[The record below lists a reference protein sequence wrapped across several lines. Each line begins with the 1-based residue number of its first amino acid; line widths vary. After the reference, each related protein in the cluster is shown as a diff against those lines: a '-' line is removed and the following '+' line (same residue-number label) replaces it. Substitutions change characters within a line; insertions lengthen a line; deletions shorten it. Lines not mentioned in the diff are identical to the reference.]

1 METEEIVAFKY
12 IDEFFRKLRTS
23 DNELPTEDIGKFLNM
38 LNDNIPYSQNVI
50 DRMLLYYKN
59 NFFTQINNYNNFNH
73 FAGLLNTILFN
84 IDRKKEYLDINFAII
99 YIAEKTFYKNKEN
112 SYNKIYLSSLL
123 SKNKIYSDK
132 KFWSDLI
139 DLKLNS
145 VVESKYPNEIKKKE
159 NELIVQQNK
168 LKQQMLESQ
177 KKEEEEK
184 SNINNINENNIVN
197 SDDNYFRNS
206 SLNNESN
213 LNSSLTTEFSNLP
226 SSTPITPRKSS
237 GGTGS
242 LMNMFGNKV
251 KNFFSN
257 SNSGNYH
264 TELNKGLSHS
274 LDVDAKKHLKLE
286 PLLQVNKE
294 QILENLKKNES
305 ASIIREFLTHFCNF
319 NFDVSEANDL
329 IVEYSIK
336 YNYEP
341 EKVNLYISMLN
352 SNMFTIKNKSAKVS
366 YVDYK
371 TTGIE
376 KHFKKYINLNDNK
389 LIILA
394 SSLKYVNLTD
404 YPNLLTVNKNYN
416 KKISKIIFS
425 NILLNYQGN
434 NKNNLM
440 DKVENQKKIRL
451 GIWRNTLNIVNNLK
465 YKLFLYS

>member
-23 DNELPTEDIGKFLNM
+23 ENELPSEDIGKFLNK
-38 LNDNIPYSQNVI
+38 LNDNITYSQNVI

-59 NFFTQINNYNNFNH
+59 NFFTQINNFNNFNH

-99 YIAEKTFYKNKEN
+99 YIAEKTFYKNKDN
-112 SYNKIYLSSLL
+112 SFNKIYLSSLL

-132 KFWSDLI
+132 KFWDDLI

-145 VVESKYPNEIKKKE
+145 IVENKLPTEIKKKE
-159 NELIVQQNK
+159 NELIAQQNK
-168 LKQQMLESQ
+168 LKQQMLENQ
-177 KKEEEEK
+177 KKEEEEN
-184 SNINNINENNIVN
+184 STNNNINNYIN
-197 SDDNYFRNS
+197 DNYFKNS

-213 LNSSLTTEFSNLP
+213 LNTSVTTESSNAPL
-226 SSTPITPRKSS
+226 SSPITSRKNSL
-237 GGTGS
+237 GTGS

-257 SNSGNYH
+257 NNS
-264 TELNKGLSHS
+264 ELNKNLSHS
-274 LDVDAKKHLKLE
+274 LDMDTKKHLRLE
-286 PLLQVNKE
+286 PSLQINKE
-294 QILENLKKNES
+294 LILENLKKNES
-305 ASIIREFLTHFCNF
+305 ANIMREFLTHFCNF
-319 NFDVSEANDL
+319 HFEVSEANDL
-329 IVEYSIK
+329 IVEYSMK

-366 YVDYK
+366 FVDFK
-371 TTGIE
+371 KTGIE
-376 KHFKKYINLNDNK
+376 KKFKNYFNLNDEK

-404 YPNLLTVNKNYN
+404 YPSLLTVNKNYN

-425 NILLNYQGN
+425 NILLNYQD
-434 NKNNLM
+434 NKNNSFH
-440 DKVENQKKIRL
+440 KAENQKRIRL
-451 GIWRNTLNIVNNLK
+451 GIWRNALNIVYIYLMK
-465 YKLFLYS
+465 FY